1 MLSNRMT
8 VRHATISDFVLKLS
22 DLSLVL
28 GSLAVIIVLRY
39 APGQNPDF
47 VIDYLFE
54 RVKVAN
60 AILGFLLLLSWYAA
74 FTSQR
79 LYTSH
84 RLSSIGDELKEIARA
99 VMISSA
105 ALLVAAQLGNW
116 PTINTVTVAAF
127 SIVSFIV
134 IAVMRLALRA
144 NLRRLRAGGHNVKS
158 LMIVGG
164 GARGRRFAHQIK
176 RRQDLGYKLIGYVD
190 TDPAFSGGELAG
202 APWMGTFEDLPR
214 IVAAEVIDEVA
225 IALPIKSFYTQIES
239 TVALLEE
246 QGITTHLLSDLF
258 PQKLA
263 RSQPTDFDGFP
274 IVTLGSAPRFS
285 WRTEAKRLIDLA
297 VAFVMLVTTSP
308 ILLLAAIAIKL
319 DSSGPVFFV
328 QERVGLSKRRFHMIK
343 FRTMSAD
350 AESRMQEI
358 EHLNEKTGP
367 IFKIRNDPRIT
378 RVGRWLRKTSVD
390 ELPQLINVLLGDMSI
405 VGPRPLSLRDAL
417 RMEEAWQKRRFSV
430 KPGLTCLWQV
440 SGRSNLS
447 FEQWMH
453 LDLEY
458 IDHWS
463 LGLDVSILLRTIPAI
478 VLARGAS

>member
-1 MLSNRMT
+1 MVT
-8 VRHATISDFVLKLS
+8 RHGSISDFCLKLS

-28 GSLAVIIVLRY
+28 TSLGLTIVYRY
-39 APGQNPDF
+39 SPAQNPTF
-47 VIDYLFE
+47 VIDYLSQ

-60 AILGFLLLLSWYAA
+60 AILGFALLLSWYAA
-74 FTSQR
+74 FAAQG
-79 LYTSH
+79 LYVSH
-84 RLSSIGDELKEIARA
+84 RLSSMAEELKEIATA
-99 VMISSA
+99 VMISSG

-116 PTINTVTVAAF
+116 PTINAITVAEFSLLAF
-127 SIVSFIV
+127 TL
-134 IAVMRLALRA
+134 IACVRFALRL
-144 NLRRLRAGGHNVKS
+144 NLRRLRARGHNVKS
-158 LMIVGG
+158 LLLVGG
-164 GARGRRFAHQIK
+164 GARGRRFAAQLK

-190 TDPAFSGGELAG
+190 TDLAFAGDELAG
-202 APWMGTFEDLPR
+202 VPWLGQIADLPR
-214 IVAAEVIDEVA
+214 IVANEVIDEVT
-225 IALPIKSFYTQIES
+225 IALPIKSHYTQIE
-239 TVALLEE
+239 TAVALLEE

-263 RSQPTDFDGFP
+263 RSHPSDFNGLP
-274 IVTLGSAPRFS
+274 IVTLDSTPRFS
-285 WRTEAKRLIDLA
+285 WRTEAKRIIDLTGA
-297 VAFVMLVTTSP
+297 ALLLLFAAPV
-308 ILLLAAIAIKL
+308 LLLAAIAIKL
-319 DSSGPVFFV
+319 DSAGPAFFV
-328 QERVGLSKRRFHMIK
+328 QERIGLNKRRFRMIK

-350 AESRMQEI
+350 AESRMKEI

-367 IFKIRNDPRIT
+367 IFKIRDDPRVT

-417 RMEEAWQKRRFSV
+417 RMELAWQKRRFSV

-447 FEQWMH
+447 FEQWMQ

-463 LGLDVSILLRTIPAI
+463 LGLDASILLRTIPAI

>member
-1 MLSNRMT
+1 M
-8 VRHATISDFVLKLS
+8 VARHGSISDFCLKLS

-28 GSLAVIIVLRY
+28 ISLGLAIVYRY
-39 APGQNPDF
+39 SPAHNPTF
-47 VIDYLFE
+47 VIDYLSQ

-60 AILGFLLLLSWYAA
+60 AILGFALLLSWYAA
-74 FTSQR
+74 FAAQG
-79 LYTSH
+79 LYVSH
-84 RLSSIGDELKEIARA
+84 RLSSMAEELKEITTA
-99 VMISSA
+99 VMISSG

-116 PTINTVTVAAF
+116 PTINAITVAEF
-127 SIVSFIV
+127 SLLTFTL
-134 IAVMRLALRA
+134 IACVRFALRL
-144 NLRRLRAGGHNVKS
+144 NLRRLRARGHNVKS
-158 LMIVGG
+158 LLLVGG
-164 GARGRRFAHQIK
+164 GARGRRFAAQLK

-190 TDPAFSGGELAG
+190 TDLAFAGDELAG
-202 APWMGTFEDLPR
+202 APWLGQIADLPR
-214 IVAAEVIDEVA
+214 IVANEVIDEVA
-225 IALPIKSFYTQIES
+225 IALPIKSHYTHIE
-239 TVALLEE
+239 TAVALLEE

-263 RSQPTDFDGFP
+263 RSHPSDFNGLP
-274 IVTLGSAPRFS
+274 IVTLDSTPRFS
-285 WRTEAKRLIDLA
+285 WRTEAKRIIDLA
-297 VAFVMLVTTSP
+297 GAALLLLFTAP

-319 DSSGPVFFV
+319 DSAGPVFFV
-328 QERVGLSKRRFHMIK
+328 QERVGLNKRRFRMIK

-350 AESRMQEI
+350 AESRMKEI

-367 IFKIRNDPRIT
+367 IFKIRNDPRVT
-378 RVGRWLRKTSVD
+378 PVGRWLRKTSVD

-417 RMEEAWQKRRFSV
+417 RMELAWQKRRFSV

-447 FEQWMH
+447 FEQWMQ

-458 IDHWS
+458 IDRWS
-463 LGLDVSILLRTIPAI
+463 LGLDASILLRTIPAI

>member
-1 MLSNRMT
+1 M
-8 VRHATISDFVLKLS
+8 A
-22 DLSLVL
+22 
-28 GSLAVIIVLRY
+28 
-39 APGQNPDF
+39 
-47 VIDYLFE
+47 E
-54 RVKVAN
+54 
-60 AILGFLLLLSWYAA
+60 
-74 FTSQR
+74 
-79 LYTSH
+79 
-84 RLSSIGDELKEIARA
+84 ELKEITTA
-99 VMISSA
+99 VMISSG

-116 PTINTVTVAAF
+116 PTINAITVAEFSLLAF
-127 SIVSFIV
+127 TL
-134 IAVMRLALRA
+134 IACVRFALRL
-144 NLRRLRAGGHNVKS
+144 NLRRLRARGHNVKS
-158 LMIVGG
+158 LLLVGG
-164 GARGRRFAHQIK
+164 GARGRRFAAQLK

-190 TDPAFSGGELAG
+190 TDLAFAGDELAG
-202 APWMGTFEDLPR
+202 APWLGQIADLPR
-214 IVAAEVIDEVA
+214 IVANEVIDEVA
-225 IALPIKSFYTQIES
+225 IALPIKSHYTQIERA
-239 TVALLEE
+239 VALLEE

-263 RSQPTDFDGFP
+263 RSHPSDFNGLP
-274 IVTLGSAPRFS
+274 IVTLDSTPRFS
-285 WRTEAKRLIDLA
+285 WRTEAKRIIDLA
-297 VAFVMLVTTSP
+297 GAALLLLFAAP

-319 DSSGPVFFV
+319 DSAGPVFFV
-328 QERVGLSKRRFHMIK
+328 QERVGLNKRRFRMIK
-343 FRTMSAD
+343 FRTMSVD
-350 AESRMQEI
+350 AESRMKEI

-417 RMEEAWQKRRFSV
+417 RMELAWQRRRFSV

-447 FEQWMH
+447 FEQWMQ

>member
-1 MLSNRMT
+1 MVARNGS
-8 VRHATISDFVLKLS
+8 ISDFFLKLS

-28 GSLAVIIVLRY
+28 ISLGLVIVYRY
-39 APGQNPDF
+39 SPAQNPTF
-47 VIDYLFE
+47 VIDYLSQ

-60 AILGFLLLLSWYAA
+60 AILGFALLLSWYAA
-74 FTSQR
+74 FAAQG
-79 LYTSH
+79 LYVSH
-84 RLSSIGDELKEIARA
+84 RLSSMAEELKEITRA

-116 PTINTVTVAAF
+116 LTINAITVAEFSLSAF
-127 SIVSFIV
+127 TL
-134 IAVMRLALRA
+134 IACVRLALRL
-144 NLRRLRAGGHNVKS
+144 NLRRLRARGHNVKS
-158 LMIVGG
+158 LLLVGG
-164 GARGRRFAHQIK
+164 GARGRRFAAQLE

-190 TDPAFSGGELAG
+190 TDLALAGDELAG
-202 APWMGTFEDLPR
+202 APWLGKIADLPR
-214 IVAAEVIDEVA
+214 IVANAVIDEVA
-225 IALPIKSFYTQIES
+225 IALPIKSHYTQIE
-239 TVALLEE
+239 TAVALLEE

-263 RSQPTDFDGFP
+263 RSHPSDFNGLP
-274 IVTLGSAPRFS
+274 IVTLDSTPRFS
-285 WRTEAKRLIDLA
+285 WRTEAKRLLDLA
-297 VAFVMLVTTSP
+297 GAAVLILITAP
-308 ILLLAAIAIKL
+308 ILLLAAIATKL
-319 DSSGPVFFV
+319 DSAGPVFFV
-328 QERVGLSKRRFHMIK
+328 QERIGLNKRRFRMIK

-367 IFKIRNDPRIT
+367 IFKMRNDPRVT

-390 ELPQLINVLLGDMSI
+390 ELPQLLNVLLGDMSI

-417 RMEEAWQKRRFSV
+417 RMEVAWQKRRFSV

-447 FEQWMH
+447 FEQWMQ

-463 LGLDVSILLRTIPAI
+463 LGLDASIMLRTIPAI

>member
-1 MLSNRMT
+1 MVS
-8 VRHATISDFVLKLS
+8 RHGTISDFCLKLS
-22 DLSLVL
+22 DISLVL
-28 GSLAVIIVLRY
+28 TSLALTIVYRY
-39 APGQNPDF
+39 SPAQNPTF
-47 VIDYLFE
+47 VVDYLSQ

-60 AILGFLLLLSWYAA
+60 AILGFALLLSWYAA
-74 FTSQR
+74 FAAQG
-79 LYTSH
+79 LYVSH
-84 RLSSIGDELKEIARA
+84 RLSSMGAELKEITRA
-99 VMISSA
+99 VMISA
-105 ALLVAAQLGNW
+105 GALLVAAQLGNW
-116 PTINTVTVAAF
+116 PTINAVTVAEF
-127 SIVSFIV
+127 SFVTFTLITCV
-134 IAVMRLALRA
+134 RLALRW
-144 NLRRLRAGGHNVKS
+144 NLRRVRAGGHNVKS
-158 LMIVGG
+158 LLLVGG
-164 GARGRRFAHQIK
+164 GARGRRFAAELK

-190 TDPAFSGGELAG
+190 TDLTFAGDELAG
-202 APWMGTFEDLPR
+202 APWLGAIADLPR
-214 IVAAEVIDEVA
+214 IVANAVIDEVT
-225 IALPIKSFYTQIES
+225 IALPIKSHYTQIE
-239 TVALLEE
+239 TAVALLEE

-263 RSQPTDFDGFP
+263 RSHPSNFNGLP
-274 IVTLGSAPRFS
+274 IVTLDSTPRFS
-285 WRTEAKRLIDLA
+285 WRTEAKRIVDLA
-297 VAFVMLVTTSP
+297 GGAVLLLFSAP

-319 DSSGPVFFV
+319 DSHGPVFFV
-328 QERVGLSKRRFHMIK
+328 QERVGLNKRRFRMVK

-350 AESRMQEI
+350 AESRMEEI

-417 RMEEAWQKRRFSV
+417 RMEVAWQKRRFSV

-447 FEQWMH
+447 FEQWMQ

-458 IDHWS
+458 IDRWS

-478 VLARGAS
+478 VSARGAS

>member
-1 MLSNRMT
+1 MT
-8 VRHATISDFVLKLS
+8 VRHGTLSDFCLKLS

-28 GSLAVIIVLRY
+28 ISLGLTIVYRY
-39 APGQNPDF
+39 SPAQNPTF
-47 VIDYLFE
+47 VVDYLSE

-74 FTSQR
+74 FATQG
-79 LYTSH
+79 LYISH
-84 RLSSIGDELKEIARA
+84 RLSSMSQELKEITRA
-99 VMISSA
+99 VLISSG

-116 PTINTVTVAAF
+116 PTINAVTVAGF
-127 SIVSFIV
+127 SLLSFALV
-134 IAVMRLALRA
+134 TTVRLALRL
-144 NLRRLRAGGHNVKS
+144 NLRRLRQRGHNVKS
-158 LMIVGG
+158 LLLIGG
-164 GARGRRFAHQIK
+164 GARGRRFAAEVK
-176 RRQDLGYKLIGYVD
+176 RRQDLGYKLLGYVD
-190 TDPAFSGGELAG
+190 TDLAFADDELGG
-202 APWMGTFEDLPR
+202 APWLGKIEDLPR
-214 IVAAEVIDEVA
+214 IVANEIIDEVA
-225 IALPIKSFYTQIES
+225 IALPIKSHYLQIEKA
-239 TVALLEE
+239 VALLEE
-246 QGITTHLLSDLF
+246 QGITTHLLADLF

-263 RSQPTDFDGFP
+263 RSQPSDFNGLP
-274 IVTLGSAPRFS
+274 IVTLDSAPRFS
-285 WRTEAKRLIDLA
+285 WRTEAKRVFDLA
-297 VAFVMLVTTSP
+297 GAALLILVNAP
-308 ILLLAAIAIKL
+308 VFLLAALAIKL
-319 DSSGPVFFV
+319 DSKGPVFFV
-328 QERVGLSKRRFHMIK
+328 QDRVGLNKRRFRMIK

-350 AESRMQEI
+350 AEDRMEEI

-390 ELPQLINVLLGDMSI
+390 ELPQLFNVLLGDMSI

-417 RMEEAWQKRRFSV
+417 RMELAWQKRRFSV

-447 FEQWMH
+447 FEQWMQ

-463 LGLDVSILLRTIPAI
+463 LGLDASILLRTIPAI